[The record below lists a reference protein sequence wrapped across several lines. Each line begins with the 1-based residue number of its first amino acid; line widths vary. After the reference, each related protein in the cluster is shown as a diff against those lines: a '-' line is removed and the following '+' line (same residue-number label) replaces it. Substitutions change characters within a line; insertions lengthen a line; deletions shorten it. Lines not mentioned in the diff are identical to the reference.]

1 MIAVGTPSAPS
12 GALDLGAVTRV
23 AQQIGAALPSDGRFR
38 TVVVRSTVLPGTTE
52 TEVQP
57 HLGAHGLKAGVD
69 FGLAMNPEF
78 LRESS
83 SIRDFFEA
91 SRTVIGASDARAA
104 EQVQLAYEGLE
115 APFVVVPI
123 RTAEMVKYT
132 DNAFHAL
139 KISFANEIASFARA
153 FDVDGRQAMELM
165 MSDDRLN
172 ISTVYLRPGFSFG
185 GSCLPKDLRALTDR
199 ARKTDLELPLLNA
212 ALASNAAHFERG
224 VAMVEAAGGR
234 RISLLG
240 LTFKS
245 ATDDLRE
252 SPAVSLAERLIGRGY
267 QLQIFDP
274 DVSPDALRGANR
286 AFMEE
291 HLPHLG
297 ALLCG
302 SLADVLDGAETVVVT
317 KRWPEVDDL
326 ASRLG
331 PDQRVV
337 DLVGVP
343 QLDTVLGERYAGIG
357 W

>member
-1 MIAVGTPSAPS
+1 
-12 GALDLGAVTRV
+12 
-23 AQQIGAALPSDGRFR
+23 
-38 TVVVRSTVLPGTTE
+38 
-52 TEVQP
+52 
-57 HLGAHGLKAGVD
+57 
-69 FGLAMNPEF
+69 
-78 LRESS
+78 
-83 SIRDFFEA
+83 
-91 SRTVIGASDARAA
+91 
-104 EQVQLAYEGLE
+104 
-115 APFVVVPI
+115 
-123 RTAEMVKYT
+123 
-132 DNAFHAL
+132 
-139 KISFANEIASFARA
+139 
-153 FDVDGRQAMELM
+153 
-165 MSDDRLN
+165 
-172 ISTVYLRPGFSFG
+172 
-185 GSCLPKDLRALTDR
+185 
-199 ARKTDLELPLLNA
+199 
-212 ALASNAAHFERG
+212 
-224 VAMVEAAGGR
+224 MVEATAGGR

-252 SPAVSLAERLIGRGY
+252 SPAASLAERLIGRGY

-302 SLADVLDGAETVVVT
+302 SLADVLDGPETVVVT

-343 QLDTVLGERYAGIG
+343 QLDTALGERYAGIG